1 MWRRFVV
8 VVLGATGGRVVSDE
22 TRRGTTGTKPANQ
35 AASVKLPATL
45 QYQGR
50 DDDDD
55 DEEGT

>member
-1 MWRRFVV
+1 MVVV
-8 VVLGATGGRVVSDE
+8 VVLGPDGGRVVSDE

-50 DDDDD
+50 DDDNDE
-55 DEEGT
+55 EEGT